1 MTLPEYGINT
11 TWVYP
16 NLNICY
22 IKYIHVLAI
31 VKQKSRN
38 LSIDSKAKSTTIID
52 PDVKSYL

>member
-1 MTLPEYGINT
+1 M

-38 LSIDSKAKSTTIID
+38 LSIDSEANPTTIID